1 MRTRPKIRRRLLT
14 MLSAMTL
21 LFSLIG
27 VRIGN
32 LTLVQG
38 EALTA
43 RGVRQWT
50 RQGVVTA
57 QRGAIQDTGG
67 AVLALS
73 ATAYIV
79 TANPQLVSDESGF
92 AQVMGGMLNADAA
105 AMEKKLQNKKLAS
118 VILKRQVPRE
128 TVDQIRALRKE
139 DPEMGVLLKGVSF
152 DEDTRRVYPK
162 GAFLTQILGLTNV
175 DSVGQ
180 SGLESAYE
188 TLLRGREGSLRTEV
202 DARSRLLPDG
212 KTAYVAPQ
220 PGYTL
225 RLTVDSAIQGIVEKV
240 MRECLAVNSAKSVQC
255 IVMDVNTG
263 AILASGSSSTNGEL

>member
-105 AMEKKLQNKKLAS
+105 AM
-118 VILKRQVPRE
+118 
-128 TVDQIRALRKE
+128 
-139 DPEMGVLLKGVSF
+139 
-152 DEDTRRVYPK
+152 
-162 GAFLTQILGLTNV
+162 
-175 DSVGQ
+175 
-180 SGLESAYE
+180 
-188 TLLRGREGSLRTEV
+188 
-202 DARSRLLPDG
+202 
-212 KTAYVAPQ
+212 
-220 PGYTL
+220 
-225 RLTVDSAIQGIVEKV
+225 
-240 MRECLAVNSAKSVQC
+240 
-255 IVMDVNTG
+255 
-263 AILASGSSSTNGEL
+263 